1 MQSISLRPSVALA
14 WQLGVVFAVF
24 SLDLLT
30 QEQVSLIFKEG
41 HSVEVMSAALILVAA
56 LLWFGLGAARGQGGE
71 WHIPVILLL
80 MAMRELDFDKRFTS
94 EGVLQLRLYSG
105 PSPLW
110 EKLIGAAVVL
120 LILVCGLRL
129 LMRNVPRWLR
139 GLRQGAATSWLV
151 AGAGT
156 LLVVSKSLDGLG
168 RKLASLGIYIDPAQG
183 QLASRAEELLELAMA
198 VMLVQAVICFSRR
211 GSTGRGLTRG
221 GLTGGGRGI

>member
-1 MQSISLRPSVALA
+1 MQSNSPRPSVALA
-14 WQLGVVFAVF
+14 WQLGLVFLVF

-41 HSVEVMSAALILVAA
+41 HSVEVMSAVLILTAA
-56 LLWFGLGAARGQGGE
+56 LLWFCLGAARGQSGQ

-110 EKLIGAAVVL
+110 EKLIGAAVVA
-120 LILVCGLRL
+120 LIVICGLRL
-129 LMRNVPRWLR
+129 LVLNVPRWWR
-139 GLRQGAATSWLV
+139 GLRMGAATSWLI
-151 AGAGT
+151 AGAGM
-156 LLVVSKSLDGLG
+156 LLVVSKTLDGLG
-168 RKLASLGIYIDPAQG
+168 RKLASLGVYIDPAKG

-198 VMLVQAVICFSRR
+198 IMLVQAVICFSRR
-211 GSTGRGLTRG
+211 GRGA
-221 GLTGGGRGI
+221 